1 MNDFGKLPPYGDANE
16 EQPVNTSKNGE
27 RGGNMLDL
35 TRSAPRN
42 ITVAE
47 IVSFMPKQQKERIIS
62 GYDLK
67 NFAKIFEDA
76 AAMTTVD
83 GFLRHG
89 MNVSET
95 ARKLYMHRNTL
106 IYRLNKIQSVTG
118 LDIRRFDMAVT
129 FEILRCLYRLK

>member
-1 MNDFGKLPPYGDANE
+1 M
-16 EQPVNTSKNGE
+16 EQIINAPS
-27 RGGNMLDL
+27 GGNGVRNTPENGNSGGDMLDL
-35 TRSAPRN
+35 THSAPKN
-42 ITVAE
+42 ITVSE
-47 IVSFMPKQQKERIIS
+47 IVSFMPKPIKERLIS

-76 AAMTTVD
+76 SAMATVD

-118 LDIRRFDMAVT
+118 LDVRRFDMAVT
-129 FEILRCLYRLK
+129 FEILRCLYRSK

>member
-1 MNDFGKLPPYGDANE
+1 M
-16 EQPVNTSKNGE
+16 EQIINAPS
-27 RGGNMLDL
+27 GGNGVKNTPEYSDWGGDMFDL
-35 TRSAPRN
+35 THSAPKN
-42 ITVAE
+42 ISIAE
-47 IVSFMPKQQKERIIS
+47 IVSFMPKPIKERLIS

-76 AAMTTVD
+76 SAMATVD

-118 LDIRRFDMAVT
+118 LDVRRFDMAVT
-129 FEILRCLYRLK
+129 FEILRCLYRSK